1 MNYLLDLSNQM
12 GLEFTQ
18 AGMNEY
24 IPNSTKCM
32 KWQDVK
38 ASHKVDHE
46 VIIKMDSIYGLMILL
61 AIGVGGALVL
71 SALEY
76 LTLGLKM
83 SLKKTHTHCGE
94 YCLPQ
99 VYLRITA
106 SKCMYTQKTTETTKF
121 QSMS

>member
-38 ASHKVDHE
+38 ASHKIDHE

-61 AIGVGGALVL
+61 AIGVGGSLVL
-71 SALEY
+71 SSLEY
-76 LTLGLKM
+76 LTLGLQM
-83 SLKKTHTHCGE
+83 RLKKSHLNSGE
-94 YCLPQ
+94 YSLPKF
-99 VYLRITA
+99 YLRIAA
-106 SKCMYTQKTTETTKF
+106 SKCTLRGPLKRR
-121 QSMS
+121 SSDL